1 MKHFIKVSITVYVFS
16 MFVWSIWSY
25 LQVVDLLDLNPE
37 REWLGSI
44 CYLPHG
50 SRVLMVCFFG
60 YYAIPALYLAEITGP
75 ALIDPLGYVDGWNYG
90 AVGSLIAVVIAVELV
105 KWSRIAPGKF
115 SLFKPVSF
123 KNYKYLFLVIVISA
137 LLNGVLANL
146 IVSLVNSSVIVD
158 VSTVFRFTIGDI
170 IGACTLVAALWII
183 FTTLV
188 DTRHIVTPEEE

>member
-1 MKHFIKVSITVYVFS
+1 
-16 MFVWSIWSY
+16 
-25 LQVVDLLDLNPE
+25 
-37 REWLGSI
+37 
-44 CYLPHG
+44 
-50 SRVLMVCFFG
+50 MVCFFG

-75 ALIDPLGYVDGWNYG
+75 ALIDPLRYVDGWSYG
-90 AVGSLIAVVIAVELV
+90 AVGSLIAVVIALELV

-146 IVSLVNSSVIVD
+146 IVSQVNSSIIVD
-158 VSTVFRFTIGDI
+158 VSTVFRFTIGDL

-188 DTRHIVTPEEE
+188 DTRLIVSPEEE